1 MTGQKGCGQSCVN
14 SGFGH
19 CGSWLQWFYAGLTV
33 ESTISYRSERPA
45 ISTIAPRE
53 QVNVPFEVS
62 AFSDLLRKKNLRCV
76 LLLGD
81 ERFIVGS
88 RGRDVDPCDDPVIKF
103 TSRSDFTEF
112 SKSFRL
118 IHFGRLFVGGRI
130 DGNVFDERVVEI
142 AMALE
147 DVGMSFREKVAAKIV
162 PYVKGFL
169 SLLGWAG
176 PSPYNLDPRLYER
189 FLDPYMQYTCG
200 CYQNENDDLETAQR
214 NKLRIISK
222 QLHLTAGMRHLDIGC
237 GWGGAIRYFTEEHGT
252 YSVGITDSLGQ
263 AKYARNML
271 ARYKGGTKEIHHVD
285 FFGFHTQQRFDA
297 ITIVGMLEHVDV
309 AWQKK
314 FFRRIHDI
322 LAEGGRVYLQCITK
336 SKNWMGGD
344 GTRFLNEHVFPGH
357 CLDTFEGICDR
368 ARAGGFAVE
377 PLYPDAECREAGSP
391 DFAKHYAQTIKHW
404 LNNLEPAEHDLKR
417 EVAVSDQDFR
427 RLTGYLAVAAK
438 LFGGGRGSLHRMILT
453 KQ

>member
-1 MTGQKGCGQSCVN
+1 MAK
-14 SGFGH
+14 
-19 CGSWLQWFYAGLTV
+19 FYAGLTV
-33 ESTISYRSERPA
+33 ESTISYRGEQPPA
-45 ISTIAPRE
+45 SAIAPRE
-53 QVNVPFEVS
+53 QANVPIEVS

-81 ERFIVGS
+81 ERFIVGD
-88 RGRDVDPCDDPVIKF
+88 RGRDIDPYDTPVIKF
-103 TSRSDFTEF
+103 ASRPDFVEF

-118 IHFGRLFVGGRI
+118 IHFGRLFVGGRV

-162 PYVKGFL
+162 PYIKGLL
-169 SLLGWAG
+169 SSLGWPG
-176 PSPYNLDPRLYER
+176 SSPYNLDPRLYER

-200 CYQNENDDLETAQR
+200 WYQNENDDLETAQR

-222 QLHLTAGMRHLDIGC
+222 QLRLTTGTRHLDIGC
-237 GWGGAIRYFTEEHGT
+237 GWGGAIRYFTEENGT
-252 YSVGITDSLGQ
+252 CSVGITDSLKQ
-263 AKYARNML
+263 AKYARDML
-271 ARYKGGTKEIHHVD
+271 ARYTGGSKEIHHVD
-285 FFGFHTQQRFDA
+285 FFRFHPRQRFDA

-314 FFRRIHDI
+314 FFRRVRDS
-322 LAEGGRVYLQCITK
+322 LVEGGRVYLQCITK

-368 ARAGGFAVE
+368 ARAVGFAVE
-377 PLYPDAECREAGSP
+377 PLYPGAVRRDASSP
-391 DFAKHYAQTIKHW
+391 DFAEHYAQTIRQW
-404 LNNLEPAEHDLKR
+404 LRNLEPAEHELKQKR
-417 EVAVSDQDFR
+417 VIAEQDFR
-427 RLTGYLAVAAK
+427 RLAGYLAVAAK
-438 LFGGGRGSLHRMILT
+438 LFAGGRGSLHRMILT